1 MSDFKIQLAREFAES
16 EEYRQ
21 SYADSLGREYLAT
34 QFQVIRTQRGL
45 TQEALGKLIES
56 SQPRVS
62 KYEDP
67 DYGRWRIETVR
78 RIAAKLGCWVKIS
91 LESYGTLL
99 HEAEHF
105 NAASLMRPSFAD
117 DPEIRLWL
125 APTEDD
131 GSDPFYQTR
140 QRIIEWLASD
150 TGDFTPLCD
159 WLQGREMP
167 GFASSD
173 APYQRILWAIAVD
186 HSEAKV
192 RDALADRLAR
202 LFVDREIDVRPLGWH
217 PEMLVT
223 NAFMLAANL
232 ERPAILQ
239 PALHAVFQRAS
250 VFQPGT
256 GRLDLDALRI
266 AMERNQADARW
277 EPEWW
282 TLLEQDRHPLF
293 PGKAAAGYEGILRL
307 PEGEGYWPKVAR
319 AVGLMERRL
328 YLSGKLGT
336 AHVIA
341 VVTELKDYI
350 ERIFDLHPTPE
361 AAVRLVEGAFQSTQA
376 PNGWLQEAVAAW
388 VDVLIRRGWD
398 TQVGLFCPASER
410 FKIDNIMVA
419 GAEYIRDLGVAMDEE
434 NLIAKNEDLNARW
447 KAQIP
452 QVTAILLKAA

>member
-1 MSDFKIQLAREFAES
+1 MSDFKIQLAHEFAES

-21 SYADSLGREYLAT
+21 SYAESFGREYLAT

-105 NAASLMRPSFAD
+105 NAAILMRSSFAD

-125 APTEDD
+125 TPTGDD
-131 GSDPFYQTR
+131 GSDPFYRTR

-150 TGDFTPLCD
+150 SGDFTPLCD

-167 GFASSD
+167 GFASSE
-173 APYQRILWAIAVD
+173 APYQWILWAIAVD
-186 HSEAKV
+186 DSEANV

-239 PALHAVFQRAS
+239 PALHAVFQRA
-250 VFQPGT
+250 G

-328 YLSGKLGT
+328 LPQNRRIHMREFYL
-336 AHVIA
+336 
-341 VVTELKDYI
+341 ELLDIMDKV
-350 ERIFDLHPTPE
+350 FDVQNTPE
-361 AAVRLVEGAFQSTQA
+361 CAVDLMRASQGLTKD
-376 PNGWLQEAVAAW
+376 GWSEATLSVWALTVTRRNWELSILNQFAE
-388 VDVLIRRGWD
+388 VDVLSILLS
-398 TQVGLFCPASER
+398 GLRFSER
-410 FKIDNIMVA
+410 ILDGSTELTPVLERLKDA
-419 GAEYIRDLGVAMDEE
+419 SDKALGLAE
-434 NLIAKNEDLNARW
+434 
-447 KAQIP
+447 
-452 QVTAILLKAA
+452 